1 MATPKQNYA
10 RQYQA
15 YAQSIEPDIPSS
27 VRTYSIFNPDTGT
40 WQRMTNNFR
49 SPIPAQ
55 GQTLIP
61 TQTPGIML
69 RPRTQVLPMTPEQEQ
84 AAIEAGLARA
94 RATQG
99 TTYQPLPQ
107 VPAQRPSGGSRRRS
121 PASGGGTVVVPV
133 DQAQGVPQTASKRGF
148 DVAPLGETE
157 SEKLKL
163 APRPVD
169 RFLATVSPDNQTPVY
184 LPIPKALP
192 TVQINVPNP
201 NINTN
206 KEKPFGLKSSSEIK
220 AELEAEEKADLQAD
234 VRKYRRVTKAL
245 NEGTYSPIKE
255 LLGLYGWAA
264 EHNRNFIPELPDFDY

>member
-10 RQYQA
+10 RQFQA
-15 YAQSIEPDIPSS
+15 YAQGIEPDIPSS

-40 WQRMTNNFR
+40 WQRMTNGFR

-107 VPAQRPSGGSRRRS
+107 IPVQMPSRDARRRS
-121 PASGGGTVVVPV
+121 PTSGGDTVVVPAG
-133 DQAQGVPQTASKRGF
+133 QAQGVPQTAPKRGF

-192 TVQINVPNP
+192 AEKTNVQNL
-201 NINTN
+201 NINN
-206 KEKPFGLKSSSEIK
+206 KKPFALQTKSERE
-220 AELEAEEKADLQAD
+220 AEAEEESSARGRKFRRIIKAKED
-234 VRKYRRVTKAL
+234 
-245 NEGTYSPIKE
+245 GTYSPFKE
-255 LLGLYGWAA
+255 LFGFYGWV
-264 EHNRNFIPELPDFDY
+264 PDYFK